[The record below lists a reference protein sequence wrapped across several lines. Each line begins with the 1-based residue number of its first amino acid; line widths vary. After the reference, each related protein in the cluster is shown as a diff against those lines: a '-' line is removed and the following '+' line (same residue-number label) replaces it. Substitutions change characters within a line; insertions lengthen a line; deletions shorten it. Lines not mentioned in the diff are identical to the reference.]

1 MFSTAASPTPRA
13 TRSGSRG
20 IAQIALASA
29 LLVAGIH
36 TAVAQAAA
44 EQDPAQEQTATAPAS
59 KWEFLVASGILFP
72 TGAERDV
79 VRRANVTALQLS
91 YVIRPELAVTGA
103 VGWVR
108 SRDISAVTDPKLD
121 IFTYDLGAEFR
132 PARLRAGH
140 AVKFSP
146 FVGVGVGGRNYR
158 YHDLD
163 VAATQNLAGYV
174 AAGGEF
180 GVRRVRLRIEVR
192 DYVSGF
198 KPLRGDGSGGTRN
211 DVVAMVGLRI
221 VGR

>member
-1 MFSTAASPTPRA
+1 V
-13 TRSGSRG
+13 G

-29 LLVAGIH
+29 LLVAGIQ
-36 TAVAQAAA
+36 TAVAQAATG
-44 EQDPAQEQTATAPAS
+44 QDPAQEQSSKASAS

-79 VRRANVTALQLS
+79 VRRANVTAMQLS
-91 YVIRPELAVTGA
+91 YVVRPELAVTGA
-103 VGWVR
+103 VGWAR
-108 SRDISAVTDPKLD
+108 SRDISSDTDPKLD

-132 PARLRAGH
+132 PAGLRAGH

-146 FVGVGVGGRNYR
+146 FVGAGVGGRNYH

-163 VAATQNLAGYV
+163 LAATHSLAGYV

-192 DYVSGF
+192 DYLSGF
-198 KPLRGDGSGGTRN
+198 KPLRGNGSGSTSN

-221 VGR
+221 VGG